1 MGISGLHILLTYR
14 CNYECDHCFVWG
26 SPNQS
31 GTFSL
36 KNLDNVLN
44 QAAATKGIEK
54 IYFEGGEPFLYF
66 PILVEAVTKAKSL
79 GFWMGI
85 VTNGYWA
92 TDEKDAQIWLKPLKT
107 AGLDALEVSCD
118 TFHGQSS
125 EAVDGLG
132 SLAAAEVLD
141 LDTCSIVVDPPL
153 KARDPKQSIPGDTL
167 VGGDVMFRGRAAE
180 KLVSDLPGQP
190 WATFDKCPYENL
202 ENPSRIHL
210 DPLGNLHICQG
221 ILMGNLFKRPL
232 HEIVDDYEA
241 QSHPVLGP
249 LVSGGPAALVE
260 KYSVPV
266 DHEYVDACHLCYSA
280 RVALRPELAT
290 ALGPDQMYGVVG

>member
-31 GTFSL
+31 GTFTL
-36 KNLDNVLN
+36 KKLDHVLN
-44 QAAATKGIEK
+44 QAAATRNIEK

-66 PILVEAVTKAKSL
+66 PILVEAVAKSKRL
-79 GFWMGI
+79 GFWTGI

-92 TDEKDAQIWLKPLKT
+92 KDELDAQTWLRPLKS

-125 EAVDGLG
+125 EATE
-132 SLAAAEVLD
+132 SLAALVAAEALD
-141 LDTCSIVVDPPL
+141 LDASSIVVDPPK
-153 KARDPKQSIPGDTL
+153 KARDPKKSIPGESL
-167 VGGDVMFRGRAAE
+167 VGGDVMYRGRAAE

-190 WATFDKCPYENL
+190 WTTFNRCPYEDL

-210 DPLGNLHICQG
+210 DPLGNIHVCQG
-221 ILMGNLFKRPL
+221 ILIGNLFKRPL
-232 HEIVDDYEA
+232 QEILAGYEPHN
-241 QSHPVLGP
+241 HPVLGP
-249 LVSGGPAALVE
+249 LVTGGPATLVQ
-260 KYSVPV
+260 KYSIPV
-266 DHEYVDACHLCYSA
+266 EHGFVDACHLCYSA
-280 RVALRPELAT
+280 RVALRPDLAT
-290 ALGPDQMYGVVG
+290 ALGPDQMYRVVG